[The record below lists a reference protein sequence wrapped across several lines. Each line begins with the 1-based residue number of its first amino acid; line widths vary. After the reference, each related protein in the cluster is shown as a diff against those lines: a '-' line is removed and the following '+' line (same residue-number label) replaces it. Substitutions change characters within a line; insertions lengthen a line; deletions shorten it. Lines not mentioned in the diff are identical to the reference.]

1 MEKVKSVEF
10 CCYLVPNPF
19 LSLSFLSKV
28 RSPLPTYIFMSPR
41 CVPKRK
47 VPRAH
52 RLSPLKPR
60 ANVNVSFPQIAPVQ
74 VSGHSNTEET
84 NARFTV

>member
-1 MEKVKSVEF
+1 
-10 CCYLVPNPF
+10 
-19 LSLSFLSKV
+19 
-28 RSPLPTYIFMSPR
+28 MSPR
-41 CVPKRK
+41 CVPKLK

-60 ANVNVSFPQIAPVQ
+60 VNVNVSFPQIAPVQ
-74 VSGHSNTEET
+74 VSGHGNTEET